1 MKGRRRGEGGEGE
14 FGRWV
19 ARAGTR
25 GSRYSTYR
33 PPKKALIIGGG
44 EPKYV
49 PVRKFRDEVREAK
62 KPTLNIYGLAIY
74 FIFQPSNIYPIRQNT
89 I

>member
-1 MKGRRRGEGGEGE
+1 MGGEGGH
-14 FGRWV
+14 
-19 ARAGTR
+19 TR
-25 GSRYSTYR
+25 KQIQHIQIEK
-33 PPKKALIIGGG
+33 KKALIIGGG

-62 KPTLNIYGLAIY
+62 NPTLNIYGLAIY
-74 FIFQPSNIYPIRQNT
+74 FIFQPSNVYPIRQNT